1 MSSNDRHSKHQAL
14 IKIIQTRKRQQ
25 LKEHPRGTRLN
36 GTSAN
41 VPSSINNTNLRIT
54 KKKLR
59 DRKSI
64 ANERKKE
71 NEKLKKQPLPMEEME
86 EFIGMKPVGKR
97 NWSLDESQFLRF
109 KSAQRHS
116 VNSRSRPK
124 GSPVKK
130 LENLEHENEPGNN
143 PSFFKRFVGR
153 YEPSTSSVHSRPA
166 PVRYG
171 KGKGKGKG
179 TGKGM
184 GKGKRIVENI

>member
-14 IKIIQTRKRQQ
+14 IKIIQTRKREQ

-41 VPSSINNTNLRIT
+41 VPSELNNTNLRKT

-116 VNSRSRPK
+116 ANSRSRHK
-124 GSPVKK
+124 ESPVKNI
-130 LENLEHENEPGNN
+130 EQGEN

-153 YEPSTSSVHSRPA
+153 YEPSTSSTHSRPA

-171 KGKGKGKG
+171 KGTGKGTSKGKGKG
-179 TGKGM
+179 TSKGKGM
-184 GKGKRIVENI
+184 RKRIVENI